1 MATHK
6 RAARQIFGFLGL
18 PRELRDMVYD
28 YHELLEP
35 RFHPDERIRFMK
47 PGKDFEAPDHMLA
60 LKPCTSLVLLCRQIR

>member
-1 MATHK
+1 
-6 RAARQIFGFLGL
+6 
-18 PRELRDMVYD
+18 MVYD